1 MKFSLRLGVLVSS
14 FFSSL
19 LWSLNLLLFLY
30 TLLVYYLLYEVP
42 IGHWVGGIF
51 MISLPIAWG
60 FNLLFILFWL
70 LVRPWRAVLAVVTM
84 LIGIPFWRRTITYS
98 QPGNNP
104 EKWPTF
110 QVMSYNVMGFN
121 RYDVV
126 DTQHPDDAND
136 MINWVLKE
144 PSDVKC
150 FQEFYND
157 NNSFVFKTIRRLE
170 RAGYPYYAI
179 LNSPEREGMKDEPG
193 KFIGVALFSRH
204 PIVKRGEEVFD
215 HFNGLVWADVKMGSD
230 TVRVI
235 SLHLQSMGI
244 RVGGM
249 LDEEQRSRVKRNTQG
264 LLRQLRQGL
273 TLRRNQINRVEEYYR
288 NSPHPVIICGDFN
301 DTPYS
306 FSYGKLRKILRNAFE
321 DAGRGFGFSFNK
333 APGFLRIDNQF
344 YNARFLEPLNYTTYR
359 EIKYSDHYPIM
370 AQYAIKPREISK
382 DRRPKTHV
390 EFDF

>member
-42 IGHWVGGIF
+42 IGHWTASIL
-51 MISLPIAWG
+51 MISLPVAWAC
-60 FNLLFILFWL
+60 NLFFILFWV
-70 LVRPWRAVLAVVTM
+70 LVRPWRAVLPVLTM
-84 LIGIPFWRRTITYS
+84 LIGIPFWRRTLTYS
-98 QPGNNP
+98 QPGSNS
-104 EKWPTF
+104 EKRPML
-110 QVMSYNVMGFN
+110 QVMSYNAMGFN
-121 RYDVV
+121 KYDIV
-126 DTQHPDDAND
+126 DTQRPDDANK
-136 MINWVLKE
+136 MIEWVLKE

-157 NNSFVFKTIRRLE
+157 NSSVVFKTIRRLE
-170 RAGYPYYAI
+170 KAGYPYYAV
-179 LNSPEREGMKDEPG
+179 LHPPEREGPG
-193 KFIGVALFSRH
+193 KFFGVAVFSRY
-204 PIVKRGEEVFD
+204 PIVKRGDEVFD
-215 HFNGLVWADVKMGSD
+215 NFNGLVWADVKVGAD

-235 SLHLQSMGI
+235 SVHMQSMGI

-249 LDEEQRSRVKRNTQG
+249 LDQTETNRVKSNTRTV
-264 LLRQLRQGL
+264 LRQLRQGL
-273 TLRRNQINRVEEYYR
+273 TLRRNQIVRVEEFYR
-288 NSPHPVIICGDFN
+288 NSPHPIIICGDFN

-306 FSYGKLRKILRNAFE
+306 YTYGKLRRLLRNAFE
-321 DAGRGFGFSFNK
+321 DAGRGFGFSYNK

-344 YNARFLEPLNYTTYR
+344 YNARFLEPLNYVTYR
-359 EIKYSDHYPIM
+359 DVKFSDHYPIM

-382 DRRPKTHV
+382 DRTPRTHV